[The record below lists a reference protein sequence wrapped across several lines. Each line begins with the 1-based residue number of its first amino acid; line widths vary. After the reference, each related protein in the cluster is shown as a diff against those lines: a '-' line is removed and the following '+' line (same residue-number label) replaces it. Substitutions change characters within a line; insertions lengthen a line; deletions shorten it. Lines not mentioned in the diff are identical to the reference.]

1 MRSIA
6 VSLGCARWDIK
17 WRCAIM
23 CAEAVWWRRYRQ
35 SLRII

>member
-6 VSLGCARWDIK
+6 VSLGCARWDVNGV
-17 WRCAIM
+17 RDHVRRGGVFGDAIG
-23 CAEAVWWRRYRQ
+23 A